1 MNRQKIILKWLNKE
15 FGNLT
20 PVVKGDRTFYVDKDR
35 LPLFVYYHNQKNGWV
50 YINYNR
56 IWLFLESVFSMDILE
71 IRELLEAW
79 LEDTYNLRGYTP
91 SKNYFPFQFMLENTY
106 NLRGVT
112 PSEIFPKSF
121 RNLSEVGGYL

>member
-1 MNRQKIILKWLNKE
+1 MNKQKLVLKFLNKD

-20 PVVKGDRTFYVDKDR
+20 SVVRGDRTYYVDKDR
-35 LPLFVYYHNQKNGWV
+35 LPLFFYYQNQKNGWV

-91 SKNYFPFQFMLENTY
+91 GS
-106 NLRGVT
+106 R
-112 PSEIFPKSF
+112 PSHFI
-121 RNLSEVGGYL
+121 NI